1 MKDNENNNSVST
13 ENVGAIDDGS
23 ESFTIGP
30 VDNKDGDDTP
40 AKKEIKEEVK
50 EEIKEES
57 TEEVEEPGDGKPEE
71 VKQPV
76 DEDDESK
83 LPKGVIKRLNKMRRE
98 KGDSEREVERLR
110 EEIESLKKAQQN
122 QKAIGDKPDP
132 TNFDTEAEYLD
143 ALTDWKVT
151 KALADRDQKEE
162 ERRAEEN
169 KQREQREAEERQA
182 QVKEK
187 LNDAGKK
194 YKDFKDV
201 VFNDKVP
208 ITPQII
214 EISSHFDNTADVFYY
229 LGKNIDEA
237 TDIAR
242 SGPAEQALALKDISD
257 KLIKQEK
264 KSTKAP
270 PPIKPIASTG
280 AGLKDI
286 ENMSYPEYR
295 KHMEAREREAR
306 GR

>member
-1 MKDNENNNSVST
+1 MPLFYLPHIILPDGDNHRAERKDFYERQRKQQQRFH
-13 ENVGAIDDGS
+13 GKCRAIDDGS

-151 KALADRDQKEE
+151 K
-162 ERRAEEN
+162 
-169 KQREQREAEERQA
+169 
-182 QVKEK
+182 
-187 LNDAGKK
+187 
-194 YKDFKDV
+194 
-201 VFNDKVP
+201 
-208 ITPQII
+208 
-214 EISSHFDNTADVFYY
+214 H
-229 LGKNIDEA
+229 
-237 TDIAR
+237 
-242 SGPAEQALALKDISD
+242 
-257 KLIKQEK
+257 
-264 KSTKAP
+264 
-270 PPIKPIASTG
+270 
-280 AGLKDI
+280 
-286 ENMSYPEYR
+286 
-295 KHMEAREREAR
+295 
-306 GR
+306 